1 MFVQFARSDCLNF
14 VNRPKKKFSRRKF
27 LASVG
32 LAGLG
37 GVIYVHWVEP
47 HWLDVGRH
55 EIHLS
60 KDGVKKPLKVLQLS
74 DFHASPVVSLNF
86 IKEAIQL
93 GLKQQPDLILLTG
106 DFITHRFA
114 QLDGYVEALSPLAKT
129 APTFACLGNH
139 DGGLWAGRGHGYED
153 TEFIRNV
160 LSKANVTLLHNAA
173 QPIRIRDWNLTLV
186 GLGDS
191 WAEEMQPEEAFA
203 QAPAN
208 RGDAT
213 LLMSHNPDTKTA
225 LKPFVWDLLLCGHT
239 HGGQVCLPFF
249 GAPFAP
255 VRDKNFLG
263 GLYRWD
269 NRWIHVTR
277 GVGNLHGVRFNC
289 RPEVSLLT
297 LV

>member
-1 MFVQFARSDCLNF
+1 
-14 VNRPKKKFSRRKF
+14 VNPVKNKLSRRTF
-27 LASVG
+27 LSTVG

-37 GVIYVHWVEP
+37 GVTYVRWVEP

-55 EIHLS
+55 EIHFS
-60 KDGVKKPLKVLQLS
+60 KGAGKTTLKVLQLS
-74 DFHASPVVSLNF
+74 DLHASPVVSLNF
-86 IKEAIQL
+86 IKQAIRL

-106 DFITHRFA
+106 DFITHKFD
-114 QLDGYVEALSPLAKT
+114 QLEGYVEALSPLAKS
-129 APTFACLGNH
+129 ALTFACLGNH
-139 DGGLWAGRGHGYED
+139 DGGLWAVRGGGYED
-153 TEFIRNV
+153 TEFVRSV

-173 QPIRIRDWNLTLV
+173 QTVLVQDWNLTLI

-191 WAEEMQPEEAFA
+191 WAQEMLPDKAFA
-203 QAPAN
+203 QAPSS

-213 LLMSHNPDTKTA
+213 LLMSHNPDTKMA
-225 LKPFVWDLLLCGHT
+225 LKAYAWDLMLCGHT
-239 HGGQVCLPFF
+239 HGGQVCLPLI

-255 VRDKNFLG
+255 VRDKKFLG
-263 GLYRWD
+263 GLYHWD

-297 LV
+297 LTRIDASP

>member
-1 MFVQFARSDCLNF
+1 M
-14 VNRPKKKFSRRKF
+14 NRLKTKFSRRKF
-27 LASVG
+27 LATIG

-37 GVIYVHWVEP
+37 GVTYVRWVEP

-60 KDGVKKPLKVLQLS
+60 RNGGKTPLKVLQLS

-86 IKEAIQL
+86 IREAIRL

-106 DFITHRFA
+106 DFITHKFD
-114 QLDGYVEALSPLAKT
+114 QLEGYVEALAPLAKA

-139 DGGLWAGRGHGYED
+139 DGGLWAVRGGGYED
-153 TEFIRNV
+153 TEFIRSV

-173 QPIRIRDWNLTLV
+173 QPVHIRDWNLTIV

-191 WAEEMQPEEAFA
+191 WAEEMQPEAAFSRT
-203 QAPAN
+203 PTN
-208 RGDAT
+208 RGDVT
-213 LLMSHNPDTKTA
+213 LLMSHNPDTKLA
-225 LKPFVWDLLLCGHT
+225 LKSFAWDLMLCGHT
-239 HGGQVCLPFF
+239 HGGQVCLPFI

-263 GLYRWD
+263 GLYHWD

-297 LV
+297 LA